1 MFGIGWADSS
11 LSISSTTYKLRVESG
26 AFSSGWGNQSNAA
39 AVHLFGGNLVARPV
53 LRLYPKQCGI
63 DKAGESVSRQ
73 TFPKLSHFIDIFP
86 RLPHS
91 EGMEMKLKAIPV
103 LMLAMLSSSLVH
115 AVDITGAGSTFAA
128 PIYAKWADAY
138 HKSGGGKINY
148 QGIGSSGGI
157 KQIQAKTV
165 DFAGSDAPLKDVE
178 LTKDGLFQF
187 PTVVGGVVPAIN
199 VPGIKAGEITLSGPV
214 LGDIYLGKIKKWND
228 PAIVALN
235 PKVKL
240 PDLDIA
246 VVRRADGSG
255 TSFIWTNY
263 LSKVNPEWKSKVGE
277 GTTVAWPTGS
287 GGKGN
292 DGVAAFVQRLPG
304 TIGYVEWAY
313 AKQNHM
319 IYTAMKNESGAV
331 VEPTTETFKAAAAGA
346 DWKKS
351 FYQILTNEPGKDAWP
366 VVGATF
372 VLLHTVQDKPEQA
385 KETLKFFEWSFKNG
399 TSAADSLDYISLPQS
414 VVSEIEN
421 QWKVRVKDA
430 TGKSVA
436 P

>member
-1 MFGIGWADSS
+1 
-11 LSISSTTYKLRVESG
+11 
-26 AFSSGWGNQSNAA
+26 
-39 AVHLFGGNLVARPV
+39 
-53 LRLYPKQCGI
+53 
-63 DKAGESVSRQ
+63 
-73 TFPKLSHFIDIFP
+73 
-86 RLPHS
+86 
-91 EGMEMKLKAIPV
+91 MKLKAIPV

>member
-1 MFGIGWADSS
+1 
-11 LSISSTTYKLRVESG
+11 
-26 AFSSGWGNQSNAA
+26 
-39 AVHLFGGNLVARPV
+39 
-53 LRLYPKQCGI
+53 
-63 DKAGESVSRQ
+63 
-73 TFPKLSHFIDIFP
+73 
-86 RLPHS
+86 
-91 EGMEMKLKAIPV
+91 MEMKLKAIPI
-103 LMLAMLSSSLVH
+103 LMLALVGSSAVH
-115 AVDITGAGSTFAA
+115 ATDITGAGSTFAA
-128 PIYAKWADAY
+128 PIYTKWADAY

-165 DFAGSDAPLKDVE
+165 DFAGSDAPLKDDE
-178 LTKDGLFQF
+178 LAKDGLFQF

-235 PKVKL
+235 PKVKM

-304 TIGYVEWAY
+304 AIGYVEWAY
-313 AKQNHM
+313 AKQNRM
-319 IYTAMKNESGAV
+319 TYTAMKNESGAV

-372 VLLHTVQDKPEQA
+372 VLLHTTQDKPEQG
-385 KETLKFFEWSFKNG
+385 KETLKFFDWSFKNG

-414 VVSEIEN
+414 VISEIEA
-421 QWKVRVKDA
+421 QWTAKIKDA
-430 TGKSVA
+430 GGKPVSQ
-436 P
+436 